1 MKPKRGGS
9 EPAEAATIPPRRRS
23 LPAPQTPMS
32 SNSPSPHVIRQVVA
46 ALEAPRT
53 VCIVGHVRPD
63 GDCVGSQLALAHAL
77 LAAGKHVTVWNADP
91 IPATLAF
98 LDPGSLF
105 QPPAP
110 GGQFDCVIAT
120 DAASLDRLGEV
131 ASHIRRRELLI
142 NIDHHESNTRY
153 GDLDWVEPA
162 SPSTGE
168 LIHSLCLHAGWPVT
182 PVMADLLFAAISTDT
197 GSFQYESVRPRTFTV
212 AADLVRAGVRVG
224 ELCRRLYQSQ
234 TRARTELLRHV
245 YRTFK
250 LSPDGRLA
258 WFWLRP
264 ADLARAGA
272 DRSDTEGLIDHVR
285 SIDTVVAACVFEE
298 VAGGLV
304 RLSLR
309 SKSPAVDVNRVAARF
324 GGGGHPAAAGA
335 RLPGKP
341 ATVQRRVL
349 SALRE
354 ALDSPA

>member
-1 MKPKRGGS
+1 M
-9 EPAEAATIPPRRRS
+9 T
-23 LPAPQTPMS
+23 S
-32 SNSPSPHVIRQVVA
+32 SSRITRQVVE
-46 ALEAPRT
+46 ALAVPKT

-77 LAAGKHVTVWNADP
+77 RYAGKRVTVWNADP
-91 IPATLAF
+91 IPAKLAF
-98 LDPGSLF
+98 LDPEGLL
-105 QPPAP
+105 QPPTP
-110 GGQFDCVIAT
+110 KRRFDCIVAT
-120 DAASLDRLGEV
+120 DAASLDRLGGV
-131 ASHIRRRELLI
+131 APHIERRRSLI

-153 GDLDWVEPA
+153 GDLNWVEPA

-168 LIHSLCLHAGWPVT
+168 LIHLLCRRAGWPVT
-182 PVMADLLFAAISTDT
+182 PEMANLLFAAISTDT
-197 GSFQYESVRPRTFTV
+197 GSFQYESVRPETFAV

-234 TRARTELLRHV
+234 TRAGVELLRHV
-245 YRTFK
+245 YRSFK

-264 ADLARAGA
+264 ADLARTGA
-272 DRSDTEGLIDHVR
+272 ERSDTEGLIDHVR
-285 SIDTVVAACVFEE
+285 SVDSVVAACVFEDL
-298 VAGGLV
+298 GDGSV

-335 RLPGKP
+335 RLAGAP
-341 ATVQRRVL
+341 ASVQRRVL